1 MIMYLTSFTQFNIL
15 GDLLWRCHEPTEEI
29 FLNSLNSI
37 IWIHDLIISKKRNDC
52 GRMKSY
58 SIQLSIKGTEAH
70 PLSQSH
76 PLYSA
81 PISLTYAVA
90 QKKPIKGFLPT
101 HLDSVS
107 LAIFQMQS
115 R

>member
-1 MIMYLTSFTQFNIL
+1 MNPLKKFF
-15 GDLLWRCHEPTEEI
+15 
-29 FLNSLNSI
+29 FNSLISI
-37 IWIHDLIISKKRNDC
+37 IWILDLIISKERNDC

-58 SIQLSIKGTEAH
+58 SIQLSVKGTEAH

-81 PISLTYAVA
+81 PIFLTYAIA
-90 QKKPIKGFLPT
+90 KKKPIKGFSPT